1 MSKLKKAGKKHSST
15 SLADVTIN
23 DFANSSVC
31 KNRTK
36 KSTTNVNKVLKQ
48 LEDDKNWDEKS
59 EDFEGNFVEQE
70 NEDGTISY
78 VIQKLE
84 PRRRKKTVSNS
95 EERKPDNTGN
105 EYPIDIWFLISEYIR
120 PEDVGR
126 FAGICKASYEVVSTA
141 KFWFSMYKRYYKS
154 VPNLPER
161 LHPECLFRKYGI
173 RTSVI
178 RALNFMYKPFISRLK
193 SIEKLEQHPDI
204 LKRTQCVLMW
214 HKKTDSQCLY
224 YFKMKL
230 NVHRSPHRRTQKE
243 IHQPDLLE
251 MLDDV
256 FANQDESCRILQVT
270 CKHLIPIAPVLGL
283 TLTSAQLNLSSELRS
298 YKLQLWFGSE
308 IQRSKPSPDG
318 NGNILIILEPVINV
332 KVLDWW
338 HPLYPHS
345 YNMEYLCNQE

>member
-1 MSKLKKAGKKHSST
+1 MSKHKKSGKKHTSSN
-15 SLADVTIN
+15 LADVTIN

-31 KNRTK
+31 KNRIK
-36 KSTTNVNKVLKQ
+36 KSTANVNKVLQKQ
-48 LEDDKNWDEKS
+48 LEDDKNWDEKTD
-59 EDFEGNFVEQE
+59 DFEGNFVEQE

-78 VIQKLE
+78 VIQKTE
-84 PRRRKKTVSNS
+84 PRRRKKTVSSS
-95 EERKPDNTGN
+95 EDRKYENTGN

-141 KFWFSMYKRYYKS
+141 KFWFSMYKRYYKN

-193 SIEKLEQHPDI
+193 SLERLEQHPDT
-204 LKRTQCVLMW
+204 LKKSQCVLMW
-214 HKKTDSQCLY
+214 HKKTENQCLY
-224 YFKMKL
+224 FFKMKV
-230 NVHRSPHRRTQKE
+230 NVHHHRTQKPG
-243 IHQPDLLE
+243 HRPDLLE

-308 IQRSKPSPDG
+308 IQSCKPLSTGG
-318 NGNILIILEPVINV
+318 NTLIILEPVINV
-332 KVLDWW
+332 RVLDWW

-345 YNMEYLCNQE
+345 HNLEYLCNQE